1 MENTMNE
8 KDYGRM
14 ENTEER
20 RIMVPAVALR
30 GMTVLPG
37 LVIHFDLN
45 RGKSI
50 LAVEKAMMSDQRLFL
65 VAQRDVEDEEPDFDG
80 VYHMGCLAQI
90 RQVTRLPENVV
101 RVLVEGQERGRLTGF
116 AEEGAFLLGEVEP
129 VDDPSH
135 LADSRQDEA
144 SAAGAGIEEEAMTRS
159 LKELF
164 LEFSSYFPRI
174 GQSVKRRIDSGISLG
189 RLMDEMI
196 ESMPVDYEKKQ
207 AVLEAVDLDTRY
219 QVLAGILY
227 EEIGVAKVRAELAE
241 QGESP
246 IICLVGPP
254 GTGKT
259 SIARSVAEALNKKY
273 VRICLGGVRDEAEI
287 RGHRRTYVGAMP
299 GRIVAGLK
307 QAGVKNPLMLLDE
320 IDKVGSDHRGDT
332 ASALLEVLDG
342 EQNSHFR
349 DHYVE
354 IPIDLSEVLFIATA
368 NSAGDIPRPLLDRM
382 EIIEVSSYTANE
394 KFHIAK
400 EHLLPKQL
408 EKNGLAHGELS
419 ISDGALKEI
428 ILSYTA
434 EAWKERSERS
444 AVRRQGRCWRRG
456 KKQETEEKKKDRSGR
471 RLRKSG

>member
-65 VAQRDVEDEEPDFDG
+65 VAQRDVEDEEPDFAG

-90 RQVTRLPENVV
+90 RKVTRLPENVV
-101 RVLVEGQERGRLTGF
+101 RVLVDGQERGRLTGF

-189 RLMDEMI
+189 RLMDERI
-196 ESMPVDYEKKQ
+196 ESMPGEEEKKQ

-434 EAWKERSERS
+434 EAG
-444 AVRRQGRCWRRG
+444 V
-456 KKQETEEKKKDRSGR
+456 
-471 RLRKSG
+471 